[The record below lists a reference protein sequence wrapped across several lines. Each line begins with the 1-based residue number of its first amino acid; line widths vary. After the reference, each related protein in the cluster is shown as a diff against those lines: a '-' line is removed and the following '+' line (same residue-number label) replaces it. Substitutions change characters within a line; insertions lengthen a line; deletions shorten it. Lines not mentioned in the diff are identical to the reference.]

1 MNRLTLGAL
10 ARALHP
16 AKDARYLGHL
26 VPQLAPGACNPDGWR
41 RFGLADAA
49 IFACYLALRRAG
61 HDAELARFLAGST
74 AFRFALRGYMG
85 QRGVLA
91 SAAAWRAH
99 LDATRPYLCCAYRA
113 EGSEAEAERG
123 FQGRIAIRPQSRIA
137 DALGE
142 LGEGEHFLGFDL
154 HASLAALAPLIAEA

>member
-16 AKDARYLGHL
+16 AKDARHLGHL
-26 VPQLAPGACNPDGWR
+26 VPQLAPGASNPNGWR
-41 RFGLADAA
+41 RFGLADGAA
-49 IFACYLALRRAG
+49 FAAYLGVRRGG
-61 HDAELARFLAGST
+61 HDAELARFLAGSN
-74 AFRFALRGYMG
+74 AFRFALRGFMG
-85 QRGVLA
+85 LPGVLA
-91 SAAAWRAH
+91 SAEAWRAH
-99 LDATRPYLCCAYRA
+99 LDATRPYLCAAYHT

-142 LGEGEHFLGFDL
+142 LGQREHFLAFDL
-154 HASLAALAPLIAEA
+154 HAPLAALAPLIAEG

>member
-16 AKDARYLGHL
+16 AKDARHLGHL

-41 RFGLADAA
+41 RFGLDDAA
-49 IFACYLALRRAG
+49 AFGTYLALRRAG
-61 HDAELARFLAGST
+61 HDAELARFLAGSH
-74 AFRFALRGYMG
+74 AYRLALRGFMG
-85 QRGVLA
+85 LPGVLA
-91 SAAAWRAH
+91 SAEAWRAH
-99 LDATRPYLCCAYRA
+99 LDATRPYLCANFHV
-113 EGSEAEAERG
+113 EGSEDEAERG

-142 LGEGEHFLGFDL
+142 IGEGEHFLGFDL
-154 HASLAALAPLIAEA
+154 HASLAALGPLIPEG

>member
-41 RFGLADAA
+41 RFGLDDAA
-49 IFACYLALRRAG
+49 VFATYRALRRAG
-61 HDAELARFLAGST
+61 HDAELARFLAGSN
-74 AFRFALRGYMG
+74 AFRFALRGFMG
-85 QRGVLA
+85 LPGVLA

-99 LDATRPYLCCAYRA
+99 LDATRPHLCANFHV
-113 EGSEAEAERG
+113 EGTEDAAERG
-123 FQGRIAIRPQSRIA
+123 FQGGIAIRPQSRIA

-142 LGEGEHFLGFDL
+142 LGAGEHFLAFAL
-154 HASLAALAPLIAEA
+154 HAPLAALAPLIPEG